1 MIKAYFEDIM
11 DFSLL
16 SISFIFTLFITN
28 LNQML
33 EIHIT
38 TEILSDLITLITQIT
53 IFGVVLYK
61 LKLLRKKQ
69 KNGDSW

>member
-38 TEILSDLITLITQIT
+38 TEILSDLYFNYTNNNFWSGTL
-53 IFGVVLYK
+53 
-61 LKLLRKKQ
+61 
-69 KNGDSW
+69 

>member
-69 KNGDSW
+69 KNGDS